1 MSAASSPRTVGDTLN
16 EATALHQQDRFAEAE
31 AVYRGL

>member
-16 EATALHQQDRFAEAE
+16 EATALHQQGRFAEA
-31 AVYRGL
+31 